1 VSNRADPPPLSDPLG
16 ARKRKGPLAWMAQNK
31 VAANLLMAAL
41 IFGGLLFVSMIK
53 QEVFPEF
60 ELDIVTVAVAYPGAS
75 PEEVE
80 RAVTTAAEE
89 NIRGLDG
96 IKTVTSTSG
105 EGYASIV
112 VELLLGTNADRALND
127 IKAAVDRITSFP
139 QDVERPI
146 TTLVAMR
153 HDVVTLVIYGD
164 VSEKAL
170 RALAETTREGL
181 LQTEGISIVELG
193 AIRPLEIGV
202 EVPREKLRAYG
213 VTLPQVAAAI
223 RAANVELPAGGIKTE
238 RGEVLLRTAERRDVG
253 LEFEDI
259 VVLSRPDGT
268 QVKLG
273 DLAKIDDG
281 FKETDHEAHFNG
293 KPAVMVNVFRVG
305 DQTPI
310 GVSEAVHEYIEEHQ
324 KALPPGVG
332 LAVWNDRSDMYRDRI
347 DLLARNAYLGLG
359 LVLLCLGLFLEIRL
373 AFWVT
378 LGIPISFLGA
388 MLFLPSWNVSIN
400 MLSLFGF
407 IVSLGIVVDDAI
419 VVGEAVFKRRRD
431 GMSFGEAAVTGL
443 QDVSMPV
450 IFSVLTTV
458 VAFSPLLFVPG
469 TMGKF
474 FRVIPTVVITVL
486 MISLV
491 ESLLILPAH
500 LSHEN
505 PIASFVRRGL
515 RALLGER
522 LGPLGWLHRKQTAF
536 SERFEGFIMKRFVP
550 LLRAVLRARYVSLA
564 SAFAL
569 LIITFGYL
577 ASGRMEFTFM
587 PKIEIDVVFAQL
599 RMPYGTPVATSKQHL
614 TRMVTAAKEVMEESG
629 GEEVNARGI
638 FSQVGAA
645 DYGGMGHN
653 TVSNSGAHVAE
664 VAVFMKPVDER
675 QLTAAEFTER
685 WRKRIGDIPG
695 VDSLKFT
702 FTTGASRGAPIS
714 IQLSHTDVPTLEAA
728 GAELA
733 AKLQA
738 FNGVKDVDDGVALGK
753 QQLDFELTPEAR
765 SLGIT
770 ETELARQVRSSFFG
784 AEAARQQRGRDE
796 IRVYVRLPE
805 AERTSMYDLEELL
818 IRTPAGGEIPLAMAA
833 RITPGRAYTSIKRED
848 GRRVITV
855 EGDVE
860 QGKANANKVMAE
872 LLKEAVPDLMQKYP
886 GLSYHLAGQQKRQA
900 EALGS
905 LFGGFKL
912 ALLIMFALMAIPFR
926 SYVQPFIIMFAIPFG
941 IVGAVGG
948 HLLMGY
954 DLSLLS
960 AMGLV
965 ALSGVVVNDS
975 LVLIN
980 AVNLCR
986 AQGMSPSEAVIAGAA
1001 RRFRPIMLTS
1011 LTTFLGL
1018 SPMIFE
1024 TSVQARFLI
1033 PMALSLGYGVLFA
1046 TFIILLVV
1054 PSLYLVLDDLGRLA
1068 RRIFGRPSDEDSAP
1082 TGIDGLPAQ

>member
-1 VSNRADPPPLSDPLG
+1 MSDPFG
-16 ARKRKGPLAWMAQNK
+16 ARKRKGPLAWMANNS

-41 IFGGLLFVSMIK
+41 ILGGLLFVSMIK

-60 ELDIVTVAVAYPGAS
+60 ELDIVTVTVVYPGAS

-89 NIRGLDG
+89 NIRGIDG
-96 IKTVTSTSG
+96 IKTVSSTSG
-105 EGYASIV
+105 EGYASLV
-112 VELLLGTNADRALND
+112 VELLLGANADRALND

-146 TTLVAMR
+146 TSLVELR

-164 VSEKAL
+164 TTEKAL
-170 RALAETTREGL
+170 RALAEQTREGL
-181 LQTEGISIVELG
+181 LQDERISIVELG
-193 AIRPLEIGV
+193 AVRPLEISV
-202 EVPREKLRAYG
+202 EVPREKLRSYG
-213 VTLPQVAAAI
+213 VTLPQVSAAI
-223 RAANVELPAGGIKTE
+223 RAANVELPAGGIKTD
-238 RGEVLLRTAERRDVG
+238 RGEVLLRTRGRRDVG

-268 QVKLG
+268 EVKLG
-273 DLAKIDDG
+273 DIAKIDDS
-281 FKETDHEAHFNG
+281 FQETDQEAQFNG

-305 DQTPI
+305 DETPI
-310 GVSEAVHEYIEEHQ
+310 EVSEAVHDYIEAHD
-324 KALPPGVG
+324 KDLPPGVG
-332 LAVWNDRSDMYRDRI
+332 QAVWNDRSEMYRQRI
-347 DLLARNAYLGLG
+347 DLLMRNAYLGLG

-388 MLFLPSWNVSIN
+388 MLFLPSQNVSIN
-400 MLSLFGF
+400 MLSLFAF
-407 IVSLGIVVDDAI
+407 IVTLGIVVDDAI

-431 GMSFGEAAVTGL
+431 GMPPAQAAVAGL
-443 QDVSMPV
+443 HDVAMPV

-474 FRVIPTVVITVL
+474 FRVIPTVVIIVL
-486 MISLV
+486 LVSLV

-515 RALLGER
+515 RILLGDR
-522 LGPLGWLHRKQTAF
+522 MGPMGWLHRQQTRF
-536 SERFEGFIMKRFVP
+536 SEGFEGFIMNRFVP
-550 LLRAVLRARYVSLA
+550 LLRGVVRARYVALA
-564 SAFAL
+564 TAFAI
-569 LIITFGYL
+569 LITTLGFL
-577 ASGRMEFTFM
+577 ASGRLEFTFM
-587 PKIEIDVVFAQL
+587 PKIETDVVFAQL
-599 RMPYGTPVATSKQHL
+599 RMPYGTPVGVTHQHL
-614 TRMVTAAKEVMEESG
+614 DRMLAAAKEVMVEEG
-629 GEEVNARGI
+629 GEEQNARGV

-645 DYGGMGHN
+645 NFGGMGRHS
-653 TVSNSGAHVAE
+653 VGASGGHVAE
-664 VAVFMKPVDER
+664 VAVFLKPVDER
-675 QLTAAEFTER
+675 EVTATDFTER
-685 WRKRIGDIPG
+685 WRRKIGDIPG
-695 VDSLKFT
+695 ADSLKFS

-714 IQLSHTDVPTLEAA
+714 IQLTHTDVPTLEQAA
-728 GAELA
+728 AELA
-733 AKLQA
+733 DSLRGFA
-738 FNGVKDVDDGVALGK
+738 GVKDVDDGVAMGK

-770 ETELARQVRSSFFG
+770 ETDLARQVRASFFG

-805 AERTSMYDLEELL
+805 QERTSMFDLEEML

-833 RITPGRAYTSIKRED
+833 KITRGRAYTSIQRED

-860 QGKANANKVMAE
+860 KGKANANKVMAE
-872 LLKEAVPDLMQKYP
+872 LMAGQVPDLLKKYP
-886 GLSYHLAGQQKRQA
+886 GLGYQLSGHQERQA
-900 EALGS
+900 EALEA

-912 ALLIMFALMAIPFR
+912 ALIIMFALMAIPFR
-926 SYVQPFIIMFAIPFG
+926 SYAQPAIIMFAIPFG

-954 DLSLLS
+954 DMSLLS
-960 AMGLV
+960 AMGFV

-980 AVNLCR
+980 AVNGFR
-986 AQGMSPSEAVIAGAA
+986 AQGMSAHDAVIAGAA
-1001 RRFRPIMLTS
+1001 RRFRPILLTS

-1046 TFIILLVV
+1046 TFIILLSV
-1054 PSLYLVLDDLGRLA
+1054 PCLYLALDDVSRLL
-1068 RRIFGRPSDEDSAP
+1068 RRIFGQPSDEDREEKAP
-1082 TGIDGLPAQ
+1082 VSIDGLPAE